1 MSASRHQRTLY
12 TKLVWVF
19 IVIAVVGVGVL
30 VYESAIG
37 QSDAVLFSLVVFVI
51 SIAAL
56 VMTTLQG
63 ISAERQ
69 LRLTEGIMRQARQS
83 NRSMEKLVEEDR
95 KLERDIRKDMQLD
108 QEVVNILEK
117 YGVGHSPEVRHKV
130 AREIARQTKPEIKRT
145 R

>member
-19 IVIAVVGVGVL
+19 IAIAVVGVGVL

-108 QEVVNILEK
+108 QAIVDILEQH
-117 YGVGHSPEVRHKV
+117 GVGKNADVRRQV
-130 AREIARQTKPEIKRT
+130 AKHIAEKTKSNQL
-145 R
+145 

>member
-19 IVIAVVGVGVL
+19 IAIAVVGVGVL

-69 LRLTEGIMRQARQS
+69 LRLTEDIMRQARQS
-83 NRSMEKLVEEDR
+83 SRSMEKLVEEDR
-95 KLERDIRKDMQLD
+95 KLERDIRKDMRLD
-108 QEVVNILEK
+108 QEVVDILEQ
-117 YGVGHSPEVRHKV
+117 YGVGKNAQVRRQV
-130 AREIARQTKPEIKRT
+130 AEHIADRAKPND
-145 R
+145 